1 MPPSPGTSAAAGPV
15 AAAAGGGQAAQWHLR
30 WPGRGRRVA
39 TGAAV
44 VVLAISLVARFV
56 APPALWLDEA
66 QSVAIARLPVP
77 GLLAA
82 LRQDG
87 SPPLYYLLLHYW
99 MEVFGSGAAAVRG
112 LSGVISVLTL
122 PLIWRIADQVG
133 GRQTAFA
140 LLVLWATSPFAI
152 RYASETRMYSL
163 LILLTVLEAA
173 ALRAVIRSQGKWPVL
188 GLGVV
193 TGAMLLT
200 HLWAFHLVAV
210 IGVLALIELRTHHR
224 PAVRVLVGL
233 GLGLVAFAPWVP
245 SLLVQ
250 TAHTGTPW
258 AGQQGFWTLSVALDA
273 WAGGFDPGARLL
285 STALVLL
292 VALGVLGVADA
303 RRPAQVLLVL
313 RPRRSRCQL
322 LTVCAGTLV
331 VGSVVS
337 LVTGSGVA
345 GRYTAVALPAF
356 LALAALGVAAL
367 PTARGRGTVLA
378 VVAALALAIAVP
390 ALRTPRTQAAE
401 VARALRA
408 AAPGDVVVFCP
419 DQLGPAVSRLAPSGL
434 DLVTYPDLRPA
445 DRVDWTDYAQ
455 RVTAVPSAT
464 VAAAVLQRAGN
475 RPVWVVTGRGYLV
488 PSDARCR
495 DFVTALTDAR
505 GDPVL
510 VVGLRP
516 DVYEGERLQRFTA
529 GPAR

>member
-1 MPPSPGTSAAAGPV
+1 
-15 AAAAGGGQAAQWHLR
+15 
-30 WPGRGRRVA
+30 
-39 TGAAV
+39 
-44 VVLAISLVARFV
+44 
-56 APPALWLDEA
+56 
-66 QSVAIARLPVP
+66 
-77 GLLAA
+77 
-82 LRQDG
+82 
-87 SPPLYYLLLHYW
+87 
-99 MEVFGSGAAAVRG
+99 
-112 LSGVISVLTL
+112 
-122 PLIWRIADQVG
+122 
-133 GRQTAFA
+133 
-140 LLVLWATSPFAI
+140 
-152 RYASETRMYSL
+152 
-163 LILLTVLEAA
+163 
-173 ALRAVIRSQGKWPVL
+173 
-188 GLGVV
+188 
-193 TGAMLLT
+193 
-200 HLWAFHLVAV
+200 
-210 IGVLALIELRTHHR
+210 
-224 PAVRVLVGL
+224 
-233 GLGLVAFAPWVP
+233 
-245 SLLVQ
+245 
-250 TAHTGTPW
+250 
-258 AGQQGFWTLSVALDA
+258 
-273 WAGGFDPGARLL
+273 
-285 STALVLL
+285 
-292 VALGVLGVADA
+292 
-303 RRPAQVLLVL
+303 
-313 RPRRSRCQL
+313 
-322 LTVCAGTLV
+322 
-331 VGSVVS
+331 VS